1 MSLKLLDTVPDFTQD
16 STIGSFTARKVRL
29 TLSYTALTYPAS
41 TGRNF
46 GEILRTLD
54 SLQRTDRHKVATP
67 SGCHCTART
76 SPPHGPGSETG
87 QSAS

>member
-1 MSLKLLDTVPDFTQD
+1 MSLRLLDTVPD
-16 STIGSFTARKVRL
+16 STIGSFPARKVRL
-29 TLSYTALTYPAS
+29 TLSYPALTYPAS
-41 TGRNF
+41 TGRNS
-46 GEILRTLD
+46 GILRTLD